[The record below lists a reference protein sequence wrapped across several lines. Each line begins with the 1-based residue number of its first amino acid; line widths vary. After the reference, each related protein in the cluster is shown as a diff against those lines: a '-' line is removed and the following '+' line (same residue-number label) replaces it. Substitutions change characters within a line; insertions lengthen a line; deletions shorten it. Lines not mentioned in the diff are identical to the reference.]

1 MLRESIFVVLGE
13 DQVTVDNNVEY
24 PVRALDELG
33 LEAEL
38 AFDCLRQTGGLG
50 QVVSHNAVFDAD
62 LHADDSKRID
72 VGIAL
77 SVGRDCHAPT
87 ATLPGTPMCST
98 IASAK
103 AEHFSSVAPSMSR
116 SKS

>member
-1 MLRESIFVVLGE
+1 MLRESIFFVFAE
-13 DQVTVDNNVEY
+13 DQVTVDDDVEY

-33 LEAEL
+33 LDAVL

-62 LHADDSKRID
+62 LHADEFKRID

-77 SVGRDCHAPT
+77 SLGRNCHAPT
-87 ATLPGTPMCST
+87 ATLPGAPMCST
-98 IASAK
+98 MASAK